1 MSRLSEADE
10 KATPLLAEVYAHI
23 KQTRGRVSNSLRC
36 LSHAPEGLRRFA
48 ALGEYARYQKILL
61 ASLLAIVLAWIEFA
75 PAQSYPSRPIR
86 FVVAAAPG
94 GGVDVVARLLAPKLS
109 ELLGQQIVVDN
120 RAGANGLI
128 GAEVVAKASA
138 DGYTWLFGTG
148 QHTVNPS
155 LVKKVPYDIVKDFAP
170 VSLVLH
176 APYFLMVHP
185 TVPASSVKELVAV
198 AKTRPGKLNFGSGG
212 IGSAAHL
219 SAELFKT
226 MARIDMVHV
235 SYKGVGLALVDLVG
249 GHLDLMFPA
258 VASGI
263 PYHKTGRLRGLG
275 ITSPRRHPS
284 IPDIPTIAEAALP
297 GYETRSWYGVLVPA
311 GTPQHIVNRLNALI
325 MKLVSNP
332 EIKAVLVARGV
343 DPETG
348 TPQEFARF
356 IKDELVR
363 AASVVRAAGVEPK

>member
-1 MSRLSEADE
+1 MKTLIAWVP
-10 KATPLLAEVYAHI
+10 A
-23 KQTRGRVSNSLRC
+23 
-36 LSHAPEGLRRFA
+36 
-48 ALGEYARYQKILL
+48 ILL
-61 ASLLAIVLAWIEFA
+61 TWAGFA

-94 GGVDVVARLLAPKLS
+94 GGVDVVARLLAPRLT
-109 ELLGQQIVVDN
+109 ELLGQQVVVDN

-128 GAEVVAKASA
+128 GAELVAKAPA

-155 LVKKVPYDIVKDFAP
+155 LVKKIPYDIVADFAP

-185 TVPASSVKELVAV
+185 LVPARSVKELIAV
-198 AKTRPGKLNFGSGG
+198 AKARTGKLNFGSGG

-226 MARIDMVHV
+226 MARVDMVHV
-235 SYKGVGLALVDLVG
+235 PYKGVGLALSDLVG

-263 PYHKTGRLRGLG
+263 PHHKAGRLRGLG
-275 ITSPRRHPS
+275 VTSPRRHPS
-284 IPDIPTIAEAALP
+284 IPEIPTIAEAALP

-311 GTPQHIVNRLNALI
+311 GTPQDIVNRLNAVFV
-325 MKLVSNP
+325 KLVNTP
-332 EIKAVLVARGV
+332 EVRTALVAQGV
-343 DPETG
+343 DPATG

-363 AASVVRAAGVEPK
+363 AARVIKAAGVEPK